1 MVGCGEMIGI
11 GRRRPVTERG
21 MRPRRI
27 VVSDPGSDDLP
38 SLVEITSGDSIL
50 GIVSERDIVR
60 AFSQYGQ
67 HLMSMFVKDI
77 MQQALITVKLDD
89 SLDHAMKVMTHYRV
103 RHLPVV
109 QNRKLVG
116 IISIGDVVKNRL
128 NDLQMEADI
137 LRDAYIARR

>member
-1 MVGCGEMIGI
+1 MTV
-11 GRRRPVTERG
+11 
-21 MRPRRI
+21 
-27 VVSDPGSDDLP
+27 
-38 SLVEITSGDSIL
+38 DSIL
-50 GIVSERDIVR
+50 SQKGSEVTKIAPDATLKTAADWLRAKNIGALVVTR

-77 MQQALITVKLDD
+77 MQQALITVKPDD

-128 NDLQMEADI
+128 HDLQMEADI
-137 LRDAYIARR
+137 LRDAYIARH

>member
-1 MVGCGEMIGI
+1 
-11 GRRRPVTERG
+11 

-128 NDLQMEADI
+128 NDLQMKRTSCVTPTLQGVEFCQCYESEPRAKDCA
-137 LRDAYIARR
+137 L